1 MCRLIFDTDALR
13 GTSFEVQLASYSQSV
28 PSDHK
33 IQILHAMQVSAG
45 QEETAEGIDQ
55 QHQHQVDYDVSRRAR
70 R

>member
-1 MCRLIFDTDALR
+1 LLVGTDAL
-13 GTSFEVQLASYSQSV
+13 GGDTFEVQLASYSQSV

-55 QHQHQVDYDVSRRAR
+55 QHQHQVHYDVYHDAR